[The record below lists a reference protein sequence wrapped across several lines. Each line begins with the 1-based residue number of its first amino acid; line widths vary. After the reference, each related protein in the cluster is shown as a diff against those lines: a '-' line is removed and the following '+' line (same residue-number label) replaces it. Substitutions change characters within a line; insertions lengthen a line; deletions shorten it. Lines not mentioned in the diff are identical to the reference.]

1 MEEYYMT
8 AYDGARYYHGIP
20 GLLIP
25 KKTDKTYEQIHA
37 DINDFIDTIP
47 GAIIAI
53 EDNFANLAIE
63 KRRTYFIKNME
74 LLLSLL
80 RNVYARGLEADAM
93 RILRCA
99 KNEHMMDQAAKL
111 IPSFVMDALSLSVAM
126 QKAQSVE
133 SKESVSDIEIHA
145 NIAKSLSAVRN
156 LLDDI
161 EYEKAKRMATEL
173 VVIYNQTEDGFVKLL
188 NLITNEKYNTAIS
201 MSETL
206 YEKHMEA
213 ITQLAGTDLSKKI
226 LAVDDM
232 PEILSFVNNAL
243 KSHYRVI
250 AVPSGKAA
258 LKVLETQTP
267 DLFIL
272 DIDMPEMNG
281 FELAGIIRSKAGHAL
296 TPLIFLTGNSTRQHI
311 ANAMAV
317 GCNDFIVK
325 PANHEYLLTKVGK
338 YLHCDKQ

>member
-1 MEEYYMT
+1 MT
-8 AYDGARYYHGIP
+8 MYDGARYYHGIP

-25 KKTDKTYEQIHA
+25 KKTDKAFQQIHA
-37 DINDFIDTIP
+37 DINNFIDAVP
-47 GAIIAI
+47 GMIEAI
-53 EDNFANLAIE
+53 EGNFANLGIE
-63 KRRTYFIKNME
+63 KRRAFFKKNME

-93 RILRCA
+93 RLLRYIE
-99 KNEHMMDQAAKL
+99 NDYTMDQAVKL

-126 QKAQSVE
+126 QKAQNVE
-133 SKESVSDIEIHA
+133 EEDKEEAVSEIEFHA

-156 LLDDI
+156 LIDDG
-161 EYEKAKRMATEL
+161 EHEKAQRMTTEL
-173 VVIYNQTEDGFVKLL
+173 VVYNPTYDAFVKLL
-188 NLITNEKYNTAIS
+188 HLITQEKYNEAIIVI
-201 MSETL
+201 EPL
-206 YEKHMEA
+206 LEKHMEA

-258 LKVLETQTP
+258 LKVLEMQTP

-272 DIDMPEMNG
+272 DIDMPEMDG
-281 FELAGIIRSKAGHAL
+281 FELARIIRGKAEYAL
-296 TPLIFLTGNSTRQHI
+296 TPLLFLTGNSTREHI
-311 ANAMAV
+311 TNAMAV

-338 YLHCDKQ
+338 YLHSDNQ